1 MKKQLVRE
9 ILVSVIPL
17 LLSAAMLAGCSSSD
31 NHSSLAESD
40 ATDTATWKTDGF
52 ALSKDIEERQELWV
66 TEFIPWTHED
76 VIFKDETE
84 DLFTLFGDPPCR
96 ILGEKIYRLNTVCN
110 PPVAKATRWILE
122 IYDTA
127 AMSSAVREF
136 SYEQLEQAASGN
148 CYLTAIDLVDE
159 DNFVFQWEIWETD
172 ADQMISQTASR
183 MIYTD
188 LQKDSYAVDL
198 WDIYLEKG
206 IAQAGSNPYLLLG
219 PGYCVCDGAGNTYQK
234 AGMGKFGYTKLYVM
248 DRNGAVLL
256 EYEGAPEHVIE
267 EPMRVESGEL
277 IYPVYDMRESCYYFL
292 WPDTET
298 GEALLL
304 GTMDAS
310 VRSIKQLFGMQGNL
324 IYYETAEGI
333 VAWDIKSGARTL
345 IFNYQENGIPRTFQT
360 MLVFRNEQP
369 PLLRLYRSS
378 EEGVED
384 WLAPLSYEPVQRENT
399 LQVANLVNPKDDV
412 LGSKQVSECAGLA
425 SRKDMNHAYF
435 YQTADLDA
443 DAFRTQIMAELM
455 AGKGPDLLYVTR
467 SDMALLQELGLL
479 ADLRELI
486 PAETLDDLWP
496 GVISM
501 GTLDEQLV
509 GLPGNIT
516 SASGLAVSG
525 DTWSEDTW
533 RLEDIISL
541 MEEGRLENAIYYP
554 GPDFYLG
561 PVGTARWLL
570 EYSLAD
576 SFLIDWEHRES
587 RFEDERFVRL
597 LEITKDSRDALSDD
611 SESWFHGG
619 KSLVL
624 VDYCS
629 YAQMNTFDV
638 MADREGGRYVG
649 FPTQGGSGNY
659 LEASGMLVVT
669 VNAKDTKGIEAYLEY
684 FLGDQIQ
691 DICQNHTELTNSVLS
706 VRRFHEDE
714 IELSPEGEYLW
725 RGKKLSV
732 LQDGSTSL
740 QRAISFLE
748 SCIPAPTLHP
758 ELMKIISEELEAF
771 YAGDKSARQTAEI
784 IDGRI
789 QVYLD
794 EENY

>member
-40 ATDTATWKTDGF
+40 SADTATWKTDGF

-76 VIFKDETE
+76 VILKDESE
-84 DLFTLFGDPPCR
+84 DLFTSLWDPPCR
-96 ILGEKIYRLNTVCN
+96 ILGEKIYRLNTVYN

-127 AMSSAVREF
+127 AMCSAVREF
-136 SYEQLEQAASGN
+136 SYEQLEQSASGN
-148 CYLTAIDLVDE
+148 CYLTAMDLVDE

-267 EPMRVESGEL
+267 KPMRVESGKL

-298 GEALLL
+298 GEARLL

-333 VAWDIKSGARTL
+333 VVWDIKSGARTL
-345 IFNYQENGIPRTFQT
+345 IFNYQENGIPLIFQT
-360 MLVFRNEQP
+360 MLIFRNEQP

-378 EEGVED
+378 EEGMED

-399 LQVANLVNPKDDV
+399 LRVANLVNPKDDV

-455 AGKGPDLLYVTR
+455 AGKGPDLLYITR

-725 RGKKLSV
+725 RGEKLSV
-732 LQDGSTSL
+732 LKDGSTSL

>member
-40 ATDTATWKTDGF
+40 AADTATWKTDGF

-76 VIFKDETE
+76 VILKDESE
-84 DLFTLFGDPPCR
+84 DLFTSLWDPPCR
-96 ILGEKIYRLNTVCN
+96 ILGEKIYRLNTVYN

-127 AMSSAVREF
+127 AMCSAVREF
-136 SYEQLEQAASGN
+136 SYEQLEQSASGN
-148 CYLTAIDLVDE
+148 CYLTDMDLVDE

-267 EPMRVESGEL
+267 KPMRVESGEL

-298 GEALLL
+298 GEARLL

-333 VAWDIKSGARTL
+333 VVWDIKSGARTL
-345 IFNYQENGIPRTFQT
+345 IFNYQENGIPRIFQT
-360 MLVFRNEQP
+360 MLIFRNEQP

-378 EEGVED
+378 EEGMED

-399 LQVANLVNPKDDV
+399 LRVANLVNPKDDV

-509 GLPGNIT
+509 
-516 SASGLAVSG
+516 
-525 DTWSEDTW
+525 
-533 RLEDIISL
+533 
-541 MEEGRLENAIYYP
+541 
-554 GPDFYLG
+554 
-561 PVGTARWLL
+561 
-570 EYSLAD
+570 
-576 SFLIDWEHRES
+576 H
-587 RFEDERFVRL
+587 
-597 LEITKDSRDALSDD
+597 
-611 SESWFHGG
+611 
-619 KSLVL
+619 
-624 VDYCS
+624 
-629 YAQMNTFDV
+629 
-638 MADREGGRYVG
+638 
-649 FPTQGGSGNY
+649 
-659 LEASGMLVVT
+659 
-669 VNAKDTKGIEAYLEY
+669 
-684 FLGDQIQ
+684 
-691 DICQNHTELTNSVLS
+691 
-706 VRRFHEDE
+706 
-714 IELSPEGEYLW
+714 
-725 RGKKLSV
+725 
-732 LQDGSTSL
+732 
-740 QRAISFLE
+740 
-748 SCIPAPTLHP
+748 
-758 ELMKIISEELEAF
+758 
-771 YAGDKSARQTAEI
+771 
-784 IDGRI
+784 
-789 QVYLD
+789 
-794 EENY
+794 

>member
-1 MKKQLVRE
+1 MKKQLVRK

-17 LLSAAMLAGCSSSD
+17 LLSAVLLAGCSS

-40 ATDTATWKTDGF
+40 AADTTTWKTAGF
-52 ALSKDIEERQELWV
+52 AVSKDIEDRQELWV

-76 VIFKDETE
+76 VILKDETE
-84 DLFTLFGDPPCR
+84 DLFTLFWDPPCR

-127 AMSSAVREF
+127 AMNSDVREF

-148 CYLTAIDLVDE
+148 CYLTAMDLVDE

-172 ADQMISQTASR
+172 ADQMISQTTSR
-183 MIYTD
+183 MIYAD
-188 LQKDSYAVDL
+188 LQKDSHAVDL

-206 IAQAGSNPYLLLG
+206 IAQEGSSPYLLLG
-219 PGYCVCDGAGNTYQK
+219 AGYCICDGAGNTYQK
-234 AGMGKFGYTKLYVM
+234 AGMGKFGYTRLYVM
-248 DRNGAVLL
+248 DREGAVIL
-256 EYEGAPEHVIE
+256 EYEGEPEQIIE

-277 IYPVYDMRESCYYFL
+277 IYPVYDMKESCYYFI

-298 GEALLL
+298 GEMRLL

-310 VRSIKQLFGMQGNL
+310 MRSIKQLLGMQGSL

-333 VAWDIKSGARTL
+333 VTWDIKSGARTL
-345 IFNYQENGIPRTFQT
+345 IFNYQENGIPRIFQT

-399 LQVANLVNPKDDV
+399 LRVANVVNLKDDV
-412 LGSKQVSECAGLA
+412 VSSKQVSECAGLA
-425 SRKDMNHAYF
+425 SRKDMNHTYF
-435 YQTADLDA
+435 YQAADQDA

-501 GTLDEQLV
+501 GTLDGQLV
-509 GLPGNIT
+509 GLPGNIK
-516 SASGLAVSG
+516 SAKGLAVAG

-533 RLEDIISL
+533 QLEDIISL
-541 MEEGRLENAIYYP
+541 MEEGRLENAVYYP
-554 GPDFYLG
+554 GPDFYFAPLA
-561 PVGTARWLL
+561 TARLLL

-597 LEITKDSRDALSDD
+597 LEITKDSRDDLSDD

-619 KSLVL
+619 KSLAL
-624 VDYCS
+624 VDYGS
-629 YAQMNTFDV
+629 YTQMNHFDV
-638 MADREGGRYVG
+638 ISDREGGRYVG

-691 DICQNHTELTNSVLS
+691 DICQNHTELANPVLS

-725 RGKKLSV
+725 RGERLSV
-732 LQDGSTSL
+732 LEDGSTSL

-748 SCIPAPTLHP
+748 SCVPAPALHP

-794 EENY
+794 EGNY